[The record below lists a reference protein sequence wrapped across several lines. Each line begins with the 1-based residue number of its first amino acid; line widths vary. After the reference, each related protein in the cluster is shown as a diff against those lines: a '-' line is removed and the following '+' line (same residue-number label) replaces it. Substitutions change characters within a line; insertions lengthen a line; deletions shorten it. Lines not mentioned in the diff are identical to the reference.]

1 LVALG
6 RQHQSIR
13 VLADVSTLFTS
24 LDQLGA
30 CLNVNLT
37 DPEFAVV
44 AVEIVLVILK
54 RCNFIINRSILFM
67 SFVIC
72 GF

>member
-1 LVALG
+1 
-6 RQHQSIR
+6 
-13 VLADVSTLFTS
+13 
-24 LDQLGA
+24 
-30 CLNVNLT
+30 VNLT
-37 DPEFAVV
+37 DPEFAVL